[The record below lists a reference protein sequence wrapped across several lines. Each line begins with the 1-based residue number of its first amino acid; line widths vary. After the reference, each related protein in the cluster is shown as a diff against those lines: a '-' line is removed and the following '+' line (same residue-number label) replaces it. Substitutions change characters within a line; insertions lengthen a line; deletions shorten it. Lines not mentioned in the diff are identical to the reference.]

1 MSSKNVLIL
10 ILTISAI
17 NGNEDYFD
25 TDPEL
30 HSSAMNIILNRLS
43 ARLNRVLSEFR
54 SDLLK
59 SSMEMV
65 QNEASILV
73 KAFDLKMQNVSKMIE
88 KEAENRQSLQITLN
102 SIVSFLVMIYF
113 HKCCSQGR
121 KAKNYDFNIWLGK
134 VSGFIKVRRK
144 ETKNKSGPF
153 YWYTL

>member
-54 SDLLK
+54 NELLK

-73 KAFDLKMQNVSKMIE
+73 KAFDLKMQNVSQMIE
-88 KEAENRQSLQITLN
+88 KEAENRKSLQITLN
-102 SIVSFLVMIYF
+102 SIVSFFGNDLFSV
-113 HKCCSQGR
+113 
-121 KAKNYDFNIWLGK
+121 A
-134 VSGFIKVRRK
+134 
-144 ETKNKSGPF
+144 
-153 YWYTL
+153 